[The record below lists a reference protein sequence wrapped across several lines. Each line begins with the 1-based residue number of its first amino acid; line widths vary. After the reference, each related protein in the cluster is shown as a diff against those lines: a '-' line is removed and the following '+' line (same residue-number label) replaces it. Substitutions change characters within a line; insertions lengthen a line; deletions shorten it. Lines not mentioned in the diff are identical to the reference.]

1 MWIFFETYPFY
12 SSQKHYIIYDCA
24 PCVVHTGV
32 FTKAKTA
39 CGGNK
44 KACGT
49 RAQAPLFF
57 AGTAHPKKGLAF
69 FDSAPQK

>member
-1 MWIFFETYPFY
+1 MIAPLVY
-12 SSQKHYIIYDCA
+12 SHY
-24 PCVVHTGV
+24 V
-32 FTKAKTA
+32 FTKEKQLAEA
-39 CGGNK
+39 IK

-57 AGTAHPKKGLAF
+57 AGTAHPRKGLAF